1 MVRCFSVA
9 NQLCEARARLF
20 GGQLGDTASLS
31 ALVSFE
37 SVCLRSTSTSPK
49 REACRCCGNDGVCM
63 AQWRGRQVG
72 GSPGSRPR
80 VAIAHDYITQ
90 RGGAERVVLAL
101 QRAFPEA
108 TVFTTL
114 YEPETTFPE
123 FSDLDIVASPLN
135 RIAALRRDHRKALPL
150 LASTSSRMR
159 IDADVV
165 IASTTGWAH
174 GFEATGKKIAYC
186 HSPARYL
193 YLQGQY
199 LGDSSPLSPAS
210 LGVKALTPY
219 LRRWDQRAART
230 VDTYISNST
239 VVRQRVREIYG
250 RESQLIF
257 PPHSVDISGPR
268 SPLPELEEFVG
279 LGGHL
284 LLVSRLLPYKNVDTA
299 IGAVAKLPLE
309 RLVVVGDGPEREALR
324 ASLPDNVRMV
334 HGVSD
339 ATLRWLYARS
349 RALLAPS
356 HEDFGLTV
364 VEAAAWGKPSIALH
378 SGGYLD
384 TVDEGATGRFFARPE
399 SQDIAA
405 AIAASRF
412 DVWDVQKIKAHAR
425 LFSEESFARRLRGL
439 VDEALATPD
448 AGR

>member
-1 MVRCFSVA
+1 MTKSRGKQV
-9 NQLCEARARLF
+9 
-20 GGQLGDTASLS
+20 
-31 ALVSFE
+31 
-37 SVCLRSTSTSPK
+37 
-49 REACRCCGNDGVCM
+49 DG
-63 AQWRGRQVG
+63 
-72 GSPGSRPR
+72 SSGSRPR

-101 QRAFPEA
+101 HRAFPEA
-108 TVFTTL
+108 SVFTTL
-114 YEPETTFPE
+114 YAPETTFPE
-123 FSDLDIVASPLN
+123 FSELDIIASPLN
-135 RIAALRRDHRKALPL
+135 HVGVLRRDHRKALPL
-150 LASTSSRMR
+150 LAPASSRIH

-193 YLQGQY
+193 YLQDQY

-219 LRRWDQRAART
+219 LRRWDQRAAGT
-230 VDTYISNST
+230 VDTYVSNST
-239 VVRQRVREIYG
+239 VVRDRVREIYG

-257 PPHSVDISGPR
+257 PPHSVDVSGPR

-279 LGGHL
+279 LGGHV
-284 LLVSRLLPYKNVDTA
+284 LLVSRLLPYKNVDKA
-299 IGAVAKLPLE
+299 IRAVGNLPLE
-309 RLVVVGDGPEREALR
+309 RLVIVGDGPEREALR

-334 HGVSD
+334 SGISD
-339 ATLRWLYARS
+339 ASLRWLYARS

-364 VEAAAWGKPSIALH
+364 VEAAAWGKPSIALR

-384 TVDEGATGRFFARPE
+384 TVDEGTTGRFFPRPE
-399 SQDIAA
+399 ATDIAA

-412 DVWDVQKIKAHAR
+412 DVWDIQKIKAHAR
-425 LFSEESFARRLRGL
+425 LFSEESFARRLRHL
-439 VDEALATPD
+439 VDD
-448 AGR
+448 AVAGPGGSR